1 MISATKPFV
10 KFHKFDQELVSD
22 ISALNS
28 SGYAKD
34 DIYVLKWKPTK
45 NHSNQRD
52 NYYKYSTHS
61 DTAVGHIE
69 SKAHVFANGAEELRT
84 KLEHLGVTKD
94 EASALVR
101 ELQETDYTCILVVHD
116 LKDNI
121 IPGAGLSM

>member
-34 DIYVLKWKPTK
+34 DIYVLKWNPTR

-52 NYYKYSTHS
+52 NFYKYSKHFE
-61 DTAVGHIE
+61 DAVGNIE
-69 SKAHVFANGAEELRT
+69 SKAHVFSNGGEELRT
-84 KLEHLGVTKD
+84 KLEHLGLTKD

-101 ELQETDYTCILVVHD
+101 ELQETEYTCILVVHD

-121 IPGAGLSM
+121 IPGASLSV